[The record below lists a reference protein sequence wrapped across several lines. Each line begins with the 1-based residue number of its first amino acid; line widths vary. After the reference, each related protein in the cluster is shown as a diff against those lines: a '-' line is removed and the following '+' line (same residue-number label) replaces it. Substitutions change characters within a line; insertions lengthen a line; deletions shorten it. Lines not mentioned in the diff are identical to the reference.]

1 MDFSEATKI
10 VFTRIQM
17 IEPELVSKII
27 GYLLL
32 KTMRHS
38 FSHWRSQSR
47 PPGPRIVSQAT
58 GVGPHARR
66 PRCPLQFPSY
76 SPTTARP
83 FSSSLPAFR
92 GPALYWDRQL
102 PQEQQQALHGVDFG
116 PTARYPDGVSE
127 DYLQQAH
134 FLSGLDDSLDPL
146 NPANSGFLVCHYY
159 FKGYCKH
166 GSNCRYYHGQNVLT
180 SQLLSASSNDLV
192 NEDSSISP
200 GSLEKLEHEL
210 TELLK
215 SRGGQPI
222 SIAMLPM
229 LYFER
234 YGKVL
239 QADGYLTESQRHGK
253 AGFSL
258 TKLLARL
265 KNSIRILDRP
275 HGQHSVVLVEDA
287 GWHSE
292 YRSERGDLGG
302 NVAGPSRSTSPSQ
315 PRASSLRRMQFGP
328 VRDVRIPC
336 QQKRMFGFVTFE
348 KQETAQFI
356 LSQGNPHFVCGARV
370 LVKPYKEKSRVSDRK
385 YMEKIDHPM
394 HHAPQYLEID
404 SELYPISRFCNNA
417 RLLKKQ
423 LLEEHDQAL
432 ELESLRYPSCGCPRD
447 FTSVDHFSYQPDLM
461 NDSSTNDGRYRN
473 PTNTNSYSDQDSLGL
488 SLPDSPF
495 ASASVANSISTVI

>member
-10 VFTRIQM
+10 VFSRIQM
-17 IEPELVSKII
+17 TEPELVSKII

-32 KTMRHS
+32 KDYGDREMIRLAFGPDSAIHS
-38 FSHWRSQSR
+38 LIGEAKAALPGLALSPR
-47 PPGPRIVSQAT
+47 PPALTPM
-58 GVGPHARR
+58 HAV
-66 PRCPLQFPSY
+66 PDSPLQFPSY
-76 SPTTARP
+76 SPTAARP
-83 FSSSLPAFR
+83 FSASLPAFR

-102 PQEQQQALHGVDFG
+102 PPEQQQALHGVDFG
-116 PTARYPDGVSE
+116 PPARYPDGVSE

-146 NPANSGFLVCHYY
+146 NPANSGFPGSYYLHEPALTPRSARRSPGPPELAPKVCHYY

-192 NEDSSISP
+192 NEDSVISP

-215 SRGGQPI
+215 SRGGQPV

-265 KNSIRILDRP
+265 KNSIRILDRYC
-275 HGQHSVVLVEDA
+275 HCVDSHY
-287 GWHSE
+287 
-292 YRSERGDLGG
+292 YRSIYSQKLCISIHDL
-302 NVAGPSRSTSPSQ
+302 
-315 PRASSLRRMQFGP
+315 QFSI
-328 VRDVRIPC
+328 RL
-336 QQKRMFGFVTFE
+336 
-348 KQETAQFI
+348 AAI
-356 LSQGNPHFVCGARV
+356 LWLIV
-370 LVKPYKEKSRVSDRK
+370 L
-385 YMEKIDHPM
+385 
-394 HHAPQYLEID
+394 L
-404 SELYPISRFCNNA
+404 ISFHI
-417 RLLKKQ
+417 K
-423 LLEEHDQAL
+423 
-432 ELESLRYPSCGCPRD
+432 
-447 FTSVDHFSYQPDLM
+447 
-461 NDSSTNDGRYRN
+461 
-473 PTNTNSYSDQDSLGL
+473 
-488 SLPDSPF
+488 
-495 ASASVANSISTVI
+495 